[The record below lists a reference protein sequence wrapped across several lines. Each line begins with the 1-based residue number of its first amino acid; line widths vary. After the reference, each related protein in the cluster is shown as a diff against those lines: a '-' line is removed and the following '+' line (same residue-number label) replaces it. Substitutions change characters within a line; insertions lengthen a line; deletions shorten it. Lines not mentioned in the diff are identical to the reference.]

1 MSEVRTP
8 GPRKRLSADQKLA
21 IVQESYFSGKQVA
34 EIARKHNVGVSS
46 LITWR
51 QRANEG
57 SLMGVKEDDLVV
69 PASEVKKLKKEI
81 QQLQRLLGKK
91 TQQVELLQEAVRI
104 GKEKK
109 LLSPANLLKVSD
121 LVDD

>member
-1 MSEVRTP
+1 
-8 GPRKRLSADQKLA
+8 
-21 IVQESYFSGKQVA
+21 
-34 EIARKHNVGVSS
+34 
-46 LITWR
+46 
-51 QRANEG
+51 
-57 SLMGVKEDDLVV
+57 MGVKEDDLVV